1 MSTPQPEI
9 PQILPPLIPQEVL
22 KPDLYTGDVA
32 AAISQALREP
42 SPLAVMRYSGTSA
55 LMAEMLGMR
64 GFMSPKLWRH
74 YRLDHQDFATMRRIV
89 DAIERVD
96 ILGIHISGPRA
107 IQVQASVLGALRAW
121 RIEPTDFDL
130 ADVYLMYYLIIK
142 GYLWNWAESRIL
154 IINENASEIAPLL
167 RAGKYSPMVA
177 QYTVNAPPMNVVGSV
192 DLAEYEIDAA
202 IERAATHN
210 VDLVLIGAG
219 ARKFPIGTELAQRTG
234 AVVLDMGHGLNA
246 LVEGVKPGN
255 RREDEPGPTEIWG
268 VSRPHEFHVA
278 EKAAQEELV

>member
-1 MSTPQPEI
+1 VE
-9 PQILPPLIPQEVL
+9 
-22 KPDLYTGDVA
+22 
-32 AAISQALREP
+32 
-42 SPLAVMRYSGTSA
+42 
-55 LMAEMLGMR
+55 
-64 GFMSPKLWRH
+64 
-74 YRLDHQDFATMRRIV
+74 
-89 DAIERVD
+89 AIERVD

-142 GYLWNWAESRIL
+142 GYLWNWADSRIL
-154 IINENASEIAPLL
+154 VINEDASEIAPLL
-167 RAGKYSPMVA
+167 CAGKYSPMVA
-177 QYTVNAPPMNVVGSV
+177 KYTVGAPPMNIVGAV
-192 DLAEYEIDAA
+192 DLAAYEIDAA
-202 IERAATHN
+202 ITRALRSKFE
-210 VDLVLIGAG
+210 LVLIGAG